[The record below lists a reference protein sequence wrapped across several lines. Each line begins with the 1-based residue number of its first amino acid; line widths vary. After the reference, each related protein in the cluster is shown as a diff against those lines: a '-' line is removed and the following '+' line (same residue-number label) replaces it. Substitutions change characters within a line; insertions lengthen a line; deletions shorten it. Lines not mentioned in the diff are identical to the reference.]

1 MSDLVSGYC
10 VLKRPPPPCVCAR
23 FETDLLYPPTSS
35 YPLSPSSL
43 KLLCQNLELVEHSRL
58 KKLSKRLSQA
68 LSLLNLVD
76 GGIVLD
82 PSLLPPRRPPP
93 AGLTLPRGLPTLSIE
108 EARSAGRLRDQLTQL
123 ATTVHAT
130 WLRQLELREI
140 LKGRVAQRALPVS
153 KVMPPGERSASCSLF
168 DGHVAE
174 DTGRTKG
181 SQSPCPQ
188 LAPTSE
194 PPPPVTTT
202 ALSVGAGLCRRRSS
216 DKVGGG
222 AFESGFVS
230 DSENVTAARTSVWTA
245 GRRCGSAVGRTRT
258 RSFPPTEFISA
269 HHITASVAKSR
280 CTAAN
285 SSERTLECARL
296 VGSTCSRTNDGADV
310 LSQVSASCSARF
322 PPSQLLIHP
331 PLQRQ
336 ICTGNA
342 NNSIN
347 ATTSVNLSLDR
358 SPPPQSPVRSG
369 SQELGLEGHLDQSLP
384 PPQFTSSPA
393 KNSASE
399 ALSLILDEVGSRGGV
414 ADRRQVVSTSPPF
427 SVKYA
432 WETTFSLLS
441 QEVEEDEEEEDSAV
455 VSPGVLSQPSTSSQ
469 LFGHAGGVSGSF
481 LSKKHRRMSKSL
493 PNFSGREN
501 ASISSGSPG
510 FLGSPLKDP
519 SNPSKPIISTELNA
533 IMPELYSAFRPL
545 NTSSSAC
552 DCFSD
557 GDEDELSDLS
567 SDNSRSA
574 NLSEL
579 AAVLRLPPTATKV
592 IQEIFREGTEVHQW
606 LSKLEDSLYQS
617 LPPVTCSEQ
626 AFSRAYCR
634 VQHDIPRRELDKCLS
649 ELEFYR
655 QQLEGWREDLNN
667 LMTSQRERFEKLS
680 RDNQKISSLLLSG
693 PSSLNFVSDWL
704 DMLILRCVQPL
715 PLFYFALCRDHE
727 LFIDAQHH
735 QSQPTCLEHD
745 MDVYRK
751 RVEAFGWHAIVVDGH
766 DVSALL
772 KAFSEARAVSGK
784 PVALLARTFKG
795 YDFPGISDK
804 ENWHGKPL
812 GSCSAE
818 VLAHLEKK
826 LKSPS
831 TLHKLRP
838 KEPAIDCQETH
849 LIGSTKLPNPP
860 PYKKGDKIATR
871 EAYGRALQRLG
882 EANPRVI
889 GLDGDT
895 KNSTFSIYLRD
906 SRPQQFIECFIAE
919 QNLVGVAIGCAV
931 RERTVPFVSTFAA
944 FLTRAFDQ
952 IRMGAISQTDCNF
965 CGSHAGVSI
974 GEDGPSQMALED
986 LAMFRAVRGS
996 TVFYPSDA
1004 VACERA
1010 VELAANRKGIC
1021 FIRTGRPATPVIY
1034 DENEQFK
1041 IGQAKLCLTAL
1052 TKGGEDHVTV
1062 VAAGVTLYEA
1072 FKAAE
1077 KLAKEGINLRIID
1090 PFTIK
1095 PLDSD
1100 LITKSV
1106 AYTQGRVITVEDH
1119 APEGGIGEAVAA
1131 ALGEAGV
1138 SCNLRMLAIHE
1149 VPRSGKCAELLA
1161 LYRIDADAIVDEAR
1175 ALCKA

>member
-1 MSDLVSGYC
+1 MDDKVALLQDAATRLRINSIKSTNASNSGH
-10 VLKRPPPPCVCAR
+10 
-23 FETDLLYPPTSS
+23 PTSCAS
-35 YPLSPSSL
+35 AAEIMTVLFLDEMRYFPTTPRHP
-43 KLLCQNLELVEHSRL
+43 CNDRFV
-58 KKLSKRLSQA
+58 LSKGHAAPILYAAWVEAGLLQESE
-68 LSLLNLVD
+68 LLNLRKID
-76 GGIVLD
+76 
-82 PSLLPPRRPPP
+82 
-93 AGLTLPRGLPTLSIE
+93 
-108 EARSAGRLRDQLTQL
+108 
-123 ATTVHAT
+123 
-130 WLRQLELREI
+130 
-140 LKGRVAQRALPVS
+140 
-153 KVMPPGERSASCSLF
+153 
-168 DGHVAE
+168 
-174 DTGRTKG
+174 
-181 SQSPCPQ
+181 
-188 LAPTSE
+188 
-194 PPPPVTTT
+194 
-202 ALSVGAGLCRRRSS
+202 S
-216 DKVGGG
+216 D
-222 AFESGFVS
+222 
-230 DSENVTAARTSVWTA
+230 
-245 GRRCGSAVGRTRT
+245 
-258 RSFPPTEFISA
+258 
-269 HHITASVAKSR
+269 
-280 CTAAN
+280 
-285 SSERTLECARL
+285 
-296 VGSTCSRTNDGADV
+296 
-310 LSQVSASCSARF
+310 
-322 PPSQLLIHP
+322 
-331 PLQRQ
+331 
-336 ICTGNA
+336 
-342 NNSIN
+342 
-347 ATTSVNLSLDR
+347 
-358 SPPPQSPVRSG
+358 
-369 SQELGLEGHLDQSLP
+369 LEGHPTPRLSFVDVATGSLG
-384 PPQFTSSPA
+384 QGLSNA
-393 KNSASE
+393 VGMAYVGKNIDKASYRVYCLIGDGESAEGSIWE
-399 ALSLILDEVGSRGGV
+399 ALSLASYYQLDNLV
-414 ADRRQVVSTSPPF
+414 AIFDINR
-427 SVKYA
+427 
-432 WETTFSLLS
+432 
-441 QEVEEDEEEEDSAV
+441 
-455 VSPGVLSQPSTSSQ
+455 
-469 LFGHAGGVSGSF
+469 
-481 LSKKHRRMSKSL
+481 
-493 PNFSGREN
+493 
-501 ASISSGSPG
+501 
-510 FLGSPLKDP
+510 LG
-519 SNPSKPIISTELNA
+519 
-533 IMPELYSAFRPL
+533 
-545 NTSSSAC
+545 
-552 DCFSD
+552 
-557 GDEDELSDLS
+557 
-567 SDNSRSA
+567 
-574 NLSEL
+574 
-579 AAVLRLPPTATKV
+579 
-592 IQEIFREGTEVHQW
+592 
-606 LSKLEDSLYQS
+606 
-617 LPPVTCSEQ
+617 
-626 AFSRAYCR
+626 
-634 VQHDIPRRELDKCLS
+634 
-649 ELEFYR
+649 
-655 QQLEGWREDLNN
+655 
-667 LMTSQRERFEKLS
+667 
-680 RDNQKISSLLLSG
+680 
-693 PSSLNFVSDWL
+693 
-704 DMLILRCVQPL
+704 
-715 PLFYFALCRDHE
+715 
-727 LFIDAQHH
+727 

-812 GSCSAE
+812 GSSSAE

-831 TLHKLRP
+831 TLHKLHP

-944 FLTRAFDQ
+944 FLTRAYDQ

-1161 LYRIDADAIVDEAR
+1161 LYRIDADAIVEEAR